1 MPAMRILISL
11 ALMFGFSLLLLVG
24 LLTVLQDLF
33 GPGAHRQPSVPAA
46 GADRSASPTAG

>member
-1 MPAMRILISL
+1 MRILVSL

-33 GPGAHRQPSVPAA
+33 SAGAHPQPSIPVA
-46 GADRSASPTAG
+46 GADRSPTAG